1 MQEFTTAMTNT
12 YLPDIMHGI
21 AQGLL
26 IPTMVALIALLVVTV
41 FFVGQVILE
50 AFTER
55 WHYKQNLPQIVN
67 EVNDATYDTISDV
80 ICNSQLLRF
89 QKAALMTCS
98 RNMGLP
104 DDALFALAQIEIG
117 KAEKHYKFRLAWTDT
132 ISKIGPLLGLMGTL
146 IPLGPGMV
154 ALGKNDVSTLSSS
167 LLLAFDATVCGLVCA
182 IIALI
187 ISKIRSGWYTSYIN
201 TLESIMS
208 VIVERAAEARAAGVN
223 LPKGYA
229 GDVMKEFKQG
239 GRAGGGAGSIAS
251 GSAQSQG
258 AHSVAAAPFA
268 IVVEA
273 RVKDAD
279 EAGAKPEGGKKPVEG
294 KHDKTAD
301 RDKESAGGVHARSAA
316 SDVKPVEGK
325 DAEPGG
331 KGGK

>member
-1 MQEFTTAMTNT
+1 MQEFISAMTNT

-26 IPTMVALIALLVVTV
+26 IPTMVALIALLVVTI
-41 FFVGQVILE
+41 FFVGQLILE

-55 WHYKQNLPQIVN
+55 WHYKQNMPQIIN
-67 EVNDATYDTISDV
+67 AVNDATYETISDV

-104 DDALFALAQIEIG
+104 DDAFFALAQVEIG

-132 ISKIGPLLGLMGTL
+132 IAKIGPLLGLMGTL

-154 ALGKNDVSTLSSS
+154 ALGQNDTATLSSS

-182 IIALI
+182 IVALI

-208 VIVERAAEARAAGVN
+208 VVVERAAEARAAGVS
-223 LPKGYA
+223 LPKGYT
-229 GDVMKEFKQG
+229 GDVMQEFRSGAYKMP
-239 GRAGGGAGSIAS
+239 AGSAAS
-251 GSAQSQG
+251 AGAPAAFSAPGAPPAISVPSQ
-258 AHSVAAAPFA
+258 
-268 IVVEA
+268 
-273 RVKDAD
+273 VKDAD
-279 EAGAKPEGGKKPVEG
+279 GAESSSGNAKLFGRDKKEG
-294 KHDKTAD
+294 K
-301 RDKESAGGVHARSAA
+301 
-316 SDVKPVEGK
+316 
-325 DAEPGG
+325 
-331 KGGK
+331 